1 MNQKNDFYKETF
13 TSKEQKAILKRLLSY
28 LKPYIKPL
36 IFALLT
42 TIVATTCFVIAP
54 LIMRWLVDNGL
65 TTQGV
70 HMDIIIRGACLY
82 ALMCSLYA
90 ILRFFQLIQLK
101 RLGFKLCKD
110 LRDAL
115 FAKLE
120 GMGMRYFDQTP
131 AGSLVSRVTNDTE
144 AIQEMV
150 NEVLSVIVSSI
161 VMIVGCV
168 IAMSFLEWRL
178 AVFCLCFVPV
188 AILIMFYYQKLS
200 TRYYLTA
207 REKLSQLNTRL
218 AESIS
223 GMYIIQVFNQ
233 EKRIASEFAKTNDE
247 YYQASMKNVRLDG
260 LLLAPTIHLLIAL
273 ALAMMLT
280 YMGFQSF
287 AGLASVGMVVAF
299 IEYIYRF
306 FDPMFQIMDR
316 LSIYQQ
322 AIVAAYRIFFILD
335 HQEVAPQ
342 QDAIENAKIA
352 EGKIEFKNVSFSY
365 DGKHEVL
372 KDISFVVEPG
382 ETLALVGH
390 TGSGKSSII
399 NVMMR
404 FYEFTKGEILI
415 DGISIKEYPIEELRK
430 KIGLVLQ
437 DPFMFY
443 GTVADNIRLKNK
455 SITDTQIQEACEFV
469 QADQFIDKLTG
480 AYNYQVSERG
490 ASFSTGQKQLLAFA
504 RTIVTNPK
512 ILILDEATA
521 NIDTETESL
530 IQEGLQR
537 IQQGRT
543 SIAIA
548 HRLSTIKDANK
559 ILVLDNGRIIE
570 AGDHESLIAKE
581 GVYYAMYQLQKSG
594 AEKY

>member
-1 MNQKNDFYKETF
+1 MNHKNDFYKETF
-13 TSKEQKAILKRLLSY
+13 TSSEQKVILKRLLSY
-28 LKPYIKPL
+28 LKPYTKPL
-36 IFALLT
+36 IIALLT
-42 TIVATTCFVIAP
+42 TVLATTCFVIAP

-65 TTQGV
+65 TGNTV
-70 HMDIIIRGACLY
+70 HMDIIIQGALLY

-110 LRDAL
+110 LRDTL

-150 NEVLSVIVSSI
+150 NEVLSVIVSSV
-161 VMIVGCV
+161 VMIIGCV
-168 IAMSFLEWRL
+168 VAMSFMEWRL
-178 AVFCLCFVPV
+178 ALFCLCFVPV
-188 AILIMFYYQKLS
+188 AVLIMFYYQKLS

-223 GMYIIQVFNQ
+223 GMNIIQIFNQ
-233 EKRIASEFAKTNDE
+233 EKRIASEFANTNNE
-247 YYQASMKNVRLDG
+247 YYEASMKNVRLDG
-260 LLLAPTIHLLIAL
+260 LLLSPTIHLLIAL
-273 ALAMMLT
+273 ALALMLT

-322 AIVAAYRIFFILD
+322 AIVAAYRVFFILD
-335 HQEVAPQ
+335 HQEVAPM
-342 QDAIENAKIA
+342 QDEKEDAKIT
-352 EGKIEFKNVSFSY
+352 EGRIEFKNVSFSY

-372 KDISFVVEPG
+372 KDISFVIEPG

-415 DGISIKEYPIEELRK
+415 DGISIKEYPMDELRK
-430 KIGLVLQ
+430 RIGLVLQ
-437 DPFMFY
+437 DPFMYY
-443 GTVADNIRLKNK
+443 GTIADNIRLKNK
-455 SITDTQIQEACEFV
+455 EISDEEIKEACKFV
-469 QADQFIDKLTG
+469 QADQFIDKLTDT
-480 AYNYQVSERG
+480 YQYQVSERG

-530 IQEGLQR
+530 IQEGLSR
-537 IQQGRT
+537 IKQGRT

-570 AGDHESLIAKE
+570 AGNHESLIEKH

-594 AEKY
+594 AQ